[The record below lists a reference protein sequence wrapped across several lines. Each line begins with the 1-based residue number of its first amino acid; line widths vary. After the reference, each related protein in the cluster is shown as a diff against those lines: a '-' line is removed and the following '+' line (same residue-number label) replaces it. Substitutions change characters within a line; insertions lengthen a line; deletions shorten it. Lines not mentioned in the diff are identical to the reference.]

1 MGAPRHELLQYDHA
15 KAIKNAYRMI
25 GLDLGDVSADRYLP
39 PDGLAIV
46 AELWRNG
53 ATVPEIMAELNLS
66 EAAVCR
72 DLMYL
77 ELKGRVTGFILCLF
91 DGVNVR
97 G

>member
-15 KAIKNAYRMI
+15 KAIKNAYLMI
-25 GLDLGDVSADRYLP
+25 GINPADVSADRYLP
-39 PDGLAIV
+39 PDGLTLI

-53 ATVPEIMAELNLS
+53 ATVPEIMQELNLS

-77 ELKGRVTGFILCLF
+77 ELKGRVAHFILCLF
-91 DGVNVR
+91 DGVKVR